1 MYQRTTNLKYLKNI
15 PVNKANKPCLRICL
29 WCILCLAGCLPCASA
44 QTRKEL
50 EDKRLKLIQEIN
62 QTNQKLQE
70 TQKNKAATLDR
81 YIALRAQVKRR
92 QQLVGTLQEEITQA
106 DSAIA
111 RSEWAM
117 AGLNDDIAR
126 LRKEYARTLR
136 AAYRVRLQQ
145 SHLAFILS
153 AENLNQAL
161 QRRQYVRQYERY
173 RRRQAKLIEE
183 TRQMLSDKISQLEKR
198 KQEQQT
204 LIAAAQEQTDLLKVE
219 MQDKDRALQS
229 LKADESRLVKE
240 LERREKERERFSA
253 AIEQIIRDE
262 MSQRRKEARTVP
274 APRKITPSAASSRED
289 PMESSAA
296 VADNSGF
303 GARKGALP
311 WPVGGGRIS
320 RAFGPQPHPTLKG
333 VTVPNNGVDISAPA
347 GSSVNAVYAGKVVG
361 VQFIPGYQN
370 MVIVQHGTYYTV
382 YSNLESLSVGKGDE
396 LGAGQAIG
404 KLGNEDLHFEVWRE
418 KQRLNPAGWLR

>member
-1 MYQRTTNLKYLKNI
+1 MYQRTTNSKYLKNT
-15 PVNKANKPCLRICL
+15 PVCRANKGLLSWGL
-29 WCILCLAGCLPCASA
+29 WCVLCWFFLLPSAGA
-44 QTRKEL
+44 QSRKEL
-50 EDKRLKLIQEIN
+50 EDKRLKLVQEIN

-81 YIALRAQVKRR
+81 YIALRSQVKKR
-92 QQLVGTLQEEITQA
+92 QQLVATMQEEITHA

-111 RSEWAM
+111 RSELVMDA
-117 AGLNDDIAR
+117 LSEDIAR
-126 LRKEYARTLR
+126 LRNEYAQMLRTAWRL
-136 AAYRVRLQQ
+136 RLQQ

-153 AENLNQAL
+153 SKSLNQAL
-161 QRRQYVRQYERY
+161 KRRQYVRQYERY

-183 TRQMLSDKISQLEKR
+183 TQEMLSNKIAQLEKR
-198 KQEQQT
+198 KQEQRN
-204 LIAAAQEQTDLLKVE
+204 LIVSVEEQTELLRGE
-219 MQDKDRALQS
+219 MANKDKALQS
-229 LKADESRLVKE
+229 LKADEGRLVKD

-262 MSQRRKEARTVP
+262 MAQKRKEART
-274 APRKITPSAASSRED
+274 APPSRKITSPAPASRDDSPE
-289 PMESSAA
+289 PAAA

-303 GARKGALP
+303 GARKGSLA

-320 RAFGPQPHPTLKG
+320 RTFGPQPHPTLKG
-333 VTVPNNGVDISAPA
+333 VTVPNNGVDISASA
-347 GSSVNAVYAGKVVG
+347 GSAVSAVHAGKVVG

-370 MVIVQHGTYYTV
+370 MVIVQHGAYYTV
-382 YSNLESLSVGKGDE
+382 YSNLESISVGKGDE
-396 LGAGQAIG
+396 VGAGQAIG

>member
-1 MYQRTTNLKYLKNI
+1 MCRAGKRLLSW
-15 PVNKANKPCLRICL
+15 VF
-29 WCILCLAGCLPCASA
+29 WCVLCGVSFLPNAAA
-44 QTRKEL
+44 QSRKEL

-81 YIALRAQVKRR
+81 YIALRSQVKKR
-92 QQLVGTLQEEITQA
+92 QQLVATMQEEILHA

-111 RSEWAM
+111 RSESVMDA
-117 AGLNDDIAR
+117 LSDDIAR
-126 LRKEYARTLR
+126 LRKEYAQMLRTAWRL
-136 AAYRVRLQQ
+136 RLQQ

-153 AENLNQAL
+153 SKSLNQAL

-183 TRQMLSDKISQLEKR
+183 TQQMLSNKITQLEKR
-198 KQEQQT
+198 KQEQQG
-204 LIAAAQEQTDLLKVE
+204 LIVSVEEQTELLRGE
-219 MQDKDRALQS
+219 MVNKDKALQS
-229 LKADESRLVKE
+229 LKADENRLVKD

-253 AIEQIIRDE
+253 AIEQIIRNE
-262 MSQRRKEARTVP
+262 MAQKRKEARVAPP
-274 APRKITPSAASSRED
+274 ARKITSPAKSRD
-289 PMESSAA
+289 DSPESSTAA
-296 VADNSGF
+296 ADNSGF
-303 GARKGALP
+303 GARRGSLA

-320 RAFGPQPHPTLKG
+320 RPFGPQPHPTLKG

-347 GSSVNAVYAGKVVG
+347 GSAVSAVHAGKVVG

-370 MVIVQHGTYYTV
+370 MVIVQHGPYYTV
-382 YSNLESLSVGKGDE
+382 YSNLESLSVGKGE
-396 LGAGQAIG
+396 EVNPGQAIG
-404 KLGNEDLHFEVWRE
+404 TLGSEDLHFEVWRE